1 MNFMHFKMLEVI
13 GERESQEFVERTI
26 AIAKDKIEGV
36 AELSPERC
44 MIFTANRQVLVKA
57 DYLETIGALNS
68 NG

>member
-13 GERESQEFVERTI
+13 GEGEGQEFVERTI
-26 AIAKDKIEGV
+26 AISKSSIEGV
-36 AELSPERC
+36 AGLSPERC

-57 DYLETIGALNS
+57 DYLETVGELNS

>member
-13 GERESQEFVERTI
+13 GEGEGQEFVERTI
-26 AIAKDKIEGV
+26 AIAKNKIEGV
-36 AELSPERC
+36 AELSTERC

-57 DYLETIGALNS
+57 DYLETISNLNN